1 MGLRYGEFNWEVVQ
15 TDFTLIEGDDEE
27 VKVPS
32 LFLEFDDDREENQLL
47 QIISKQ
53 VRASSSVL

>member
-1 MGLRYGEFNWEVVQ
+1 MGLRYGEFNWEVVH